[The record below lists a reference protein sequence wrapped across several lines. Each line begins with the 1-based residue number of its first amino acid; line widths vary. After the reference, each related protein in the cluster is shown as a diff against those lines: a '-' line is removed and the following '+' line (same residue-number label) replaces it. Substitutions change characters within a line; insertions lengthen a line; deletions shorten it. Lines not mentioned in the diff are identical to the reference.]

1 MQESQERRYEL
12 NGQVTGIKNYRYF
25 DIIVGLFVAVLLISN
40 IASTKIVDI
49 WRFTFDGGTIIFPL
63 SYIFGD
69 ILTEV
74 YGYRQSRRAIWIGF
88 LSAMVMSLVLG
99 LVGLISPAEGWEFQE
114 AYMAILGQ
122 TPRIVTASLI
132 AYFAGEFSNSFI
144 LAKMKVFTKGKWL
157 AARTIGSTIA
167 GQAIDT
173 LIFVLIAFHGVFSN
187 SLLLAIIVS
196 NYIFKVLLEV
206 AFTPLTYK
214 IVNTLK
220 RAEGVDYYDKKTN
233 FNPFLFFKRENK

>member
-1 MQESQERRYEL
+1 M
-12 NGQVTGIKNYRYF
+12 NGQAAGIKNYRYF

-99 LVGLISPAEGWEFQE
+99 LVGLIRPAEGWELQE

-157 AARTIGSTIA
+157 AARTISSTIV

-173 LIFVLIAFHGVFSN
+173 LIFVFIAFYGVFSN
-187 SLLLAIIVS
+187 SLLFTIIVS
-196 NYIFKVLLEV
+196 NYIFKVLMEV

-220 RAEGVDYYDKKTN
+220 RAEGVDYYDRKTN
-233 FNPFLFFKRENK
+233 FNPFLFFKRESK

>member
-1 MQESQERRYEL
+1 
-12 NGQVTGIKNYRYF
+12 
-25 DIIVGLFVAVLLISN
+25 
-40 IASTKIVDI
+40 
-49 WRFTFDGGTIIFPL
+49 
-63 SYIFGD
+63 
-69 ILTEV
+69 
-74 YGYRQSRRAIWIGF
+74 
-88 LSAMVMSLVLG
+88 
-99 LVGLISPAEGWEFQE
+99 
-114 AYMAILGQ
+114 MAILGQ

-157 AARTIGSTIA
+157 AARTISSTIA

-173 LIFVLIAFHGVFSN
+173 LIFVLIAFYGVFSN

>member
-1 MQESQERRYEL
+1 M
-12 NGQVTGIKNYRYF
+12 NGQAAGIKNYRYF

-99 LVGLISPAEGWEFQE
+99 LVGLIRPAEGWELQE

-157 AARTIGSTIA
+157 AARTISSTIV
-167 GQAIDT
+167 GQVIDI
-173 LIFVLIAFHGVFSN
+173 LIFVLIAFYGIFSN
-187 SLLLAIIVS
+187 SLLFTIIVS
-196 NYIFKVLLEV
+196 NYIFKVLMEV

-220 RAEGVDYYDKKTN
+220 RAEGVDYYDRKTN
-233 FNPFLFFKRENK
+233 FNPFLFFKRESK

>member
-1 MQESQERRYEL
+1 M
-12 NGQVTGIKNYRYF
+12 NGQGTGIKNYRYF
-25 DIIVGLFVAVLLISN
+25 DLIVGLFVAILLISN

-88 LSAMVMSLVLG
+88 LSAVIMSLVLG
-99 LVGLISPAEGWEFQE
+99 LVGLISPAEGWDLQE

-122 TPRIVTASLI
+122 TPRIVTASLV
-132 AYFAGEFSNSFI
+132 AYFAGEFSNSYI

-167 GQAIDT
+167 GQAVDT
-173 LIFVLIAFHGVFSN
+173 LIFVFIAFYGVFSN

-206 AFTPLTYK
+206 VFTPLTYK
-214 IVNTLK
+214 IVNSLK
-220 RAEGVDYYDKKTN
+220 RAEGVDHYDRKTN